1 MNGLQVLRRCVHG
14 LDAGVVCTLLPGT
27 AYTLGLPFPDAR
39 TMIDNN
45 AIVCLATDCNP
56 GSSFSENM
64 QLMLSL
70 ACMNMKM
77 SIEEALVAATLHGAR
92 ALNLAAHLGSL
103 EVGKWADIVVYDVP
117 SYKDVVYHFGVNHV
131 WSVWVGGNEVV

>member
-1 MNGLQVLRRCVHG
+1 
-14 LDAGVVCTLLPGT
+14 
-27 AYTLGLPFPDAR
+27 
-39 TMIDNN
+39 MIDNN

-56 GSSFSENM
+56 GSCFSENM

-70 ACMNMKM
+70 ACMHMKM

-117 SYKDVVYHFGVNHV
+117 SYKDLVYHFGVNHV